1 MKPMRILAFGIVVL
15 AGLAA
20 AFTFGRRVGAEQGA
34 AMAVEAGPVEVG
46 FAQFMSLHHD
56 QAVVMAQTLLNG
68 GTTRLGGL
76 ADSIASAQL
85 LEIGQM
91 RGWLR
96 LWGKPLLPATRE
108 MDWMLL
114 GKSPPDAALSRYLLD
129 CQSAPGG
136 MPGLATVDELNQ
148 LRALDG
154 EARDQLFLQL
164 MIRHHQGGMPMAY
177 FASRNTDIPA
187 VRTLAAQI
195 TVQQTEELGTM
206 LRLLRG
212 TSSGT
217 R

>member
-1 MKPMRILAFGIVVL
+1 MLGIVVL

-20 AFTFGRRVGAEQGA
+20 AFAVGRRVGAEQGA
-34 AMAVEAGPVEVG
+34 AMAAEAGPVDVG

-68 GTTRLGGL
+68 GSTRLGGL
-76 ADSIASAQL
+76 ANAIVSAQL
-85 LEIGQM
+85 MEIGQM

-96 LWGKPLLPATRE
+96 LWGQPLMPATRE
-108 MDWMLL
+108 MDWMLV

-129 CQSAPGG
+129 CKSAPGG

-154 EARDQLFLQL
+154 DARDALFLQL
-164 MIRHHQGGMPMAY
+164 MIRHHQGGLPMAY
-177 FASRNTDIPA
+177 FASRNTEVPA

-195 TVQQTEELGTM
+195 TVEQTEELSQM
-206 LRLLRG
+206 LLLLRG
-212 TSSGT
+212 AASNAE

>member
-1 MKPMRILAFGIVVL
+1 MRSIVLGIAVL
-15 AGLAA
+15 AGLTA
-20 AFTFGRRVGAEQGA
+20 AFALGQRLGQARTATA
-34 AMAVEAGPVEVG
+34 TAEAGPVEIG

-56 QAVVMAQTLLNG
+56 QAVVMAQTLLNS

-76 ADSIASAQL
+76 ASSIASAQL

-91 RGWLR
+91 RGWLG

-114 GKSPPDAALSRYLLD
+114 GKVPPDAALSRYLLD

-136 MPGLATVDELNQ
+136 MPGLASSEELNQ

-154 EARDQLFLQL
+154 DARDALFLQL
-164 MIRHHQGGMPMAY
+164 MIRHHQGGLPMAH
-177 FASRNTDIPA
+177 FASLNTDIPA

-195 TVQQTEELGTM
+195 TVQQIEELNTM
-206 LRLLRG
+206 LLLLRG
-212 TSSGT
+212 WADKTG
-217 R
+217 